1 MVSYLSDR
9 LQHVQLDNK
18 KFKLERVGFGVPH
31 GSILGPIKFYLYVT
45 DLQATYSAT
54 TFNMQMIQRSTI
66 IRSLVISKTV
76 SLKQTMPLNGT
87 MTALAIRIRY
97 IERNQNELDYAFS
110 TPGVSCAC
118 LTRLPSVRDLQ
129 QKTSQAILVY
139 KGITEVHFDEH
150 LNWNEHVLK
159 LL

>member
-1 MVSYLSDR
+1 MIFLLTFSTAFDTIQCTIVLKKTHALGFTKTFLTWMVSYLSDR
-9 LQHVQLDNK
+9 LQHIQLDNK

-97 IERNQNELDYAFS
+97 I
-110 TPGVSCAC
+110 
-118 LTRLPSVRDLQ
+118 
-129 QKTSQAILVY
+129 
-139 KGITEVHFDEH
+139 
-150 LNWNEHVLK
+150 
-159 LL
+159 